1 MKGLERLQL
10 GLAFLPELP
19 KCIVLFVAL
28 AFGSG
33 LAESIVSMIPEVV
46 TSGLDYATGLMPAVG
61 IALLLKMMWSNKM
74 AVYFFLGAALVT
86 FLNVPMIGIAILGVI
101 LAVIMIMEE
110 RGIQAKAPAAVVSA
124 EEEDLFND

>member
-74 AVYFFLGAALVT
+74 AVWCGTGNIFKCSNDWNCNPGRDSCSHHDYGGAWDT
-86 FLNVPMIGIAILGVI
+86 GQSSGSGSI
-101 LAVIMIMEE
+101 
-110 RGIQAKAPAAVVSA
+110 RGRGGFVQ
-124 EEEDLFND
+124 

>member
-1 MKGLERLQL
+1 
-10 GLAFLPELP
+10 
-19 KCIVLFVAL
+19 
-28 AFGSG
+28 
-33 LAESIVSMIPEVV
+33 MIPEVV

-110 RGIQAKAPAAVVSA
+110 RGIQAKAPAAV
-124 EEEDLFND
+124 DLFND